1 MTTLLLHTNASITSL
16 RAPSVL
22 SLSTTNPSD
31 TDTTVSEG
39 IGTASGRAI
48 YAVGAAALKGIETFA
63 IRRRLRIINAFF
75 PHGNDVFAP
84 NIEVIY
90 HDTLELSR
98 YDLLTLCDFEIY
110 NNNNNIQTRPVSCT
124 SAKADPTS
132 ADDSNRKTPNTP
144 SSPIPGQMA
153 FHRNRT
159 LSFRH
164 PYLPASRMVRR

>member
-1 MTTLLLHTNASITSL
+1 MITLLLHTDTSVTSL

-22 SLSTTNPSD
+22 SLPTTNPSD

-75 PHGNDVFAP
+75 PHTNDAVGP
-84 NIEVIY
+84 NIEAIY

-98 YDLLTLCDFEIY
+98 
-110 NNNNNIQTRPVSCT
+110 
-124 SAKADPTS
+124 
-132 ADDSNRKTPNTP
+132 
-144 SSPIPGQMA
+144 
-153 FHRNRT
+153 
-159 LSFRH
+159 
-164 PYLPASRMVRR
+164 